1 MAQTLVDPSQLFL
14 TGNVLETVYQWS
26 NILKSFQQRL
36 SPHFARCEARQA
48 AFNYIQALLSPVE
61 RKNSWQVAER
71 VGDANPYRVQHLLGR
86 ARWDETQLCQEV
98 RQYGVE
104 GLGELEDI
112 FAVDETGFLKQG
124 DQSVG
129 VQVQYYGTT
138 GHLENCQVGV
148 FLAYVTGKGHSLIDR
163 RLYLPKSW
171 ADSPK
176 KRSKVG
182 VPETI
187 KLATKAQLAQQMLQS
202 AWDAGIRSAWVVA
215 DEVYGNDGGF
225 WWWLEKT
232 GQQPYVLTVNKK
244 QSVVIGWQSYRAEAL
259 CQSLLPE
266 QWQRLSC
273 GQGSKGE
280 RDYEWA
286 RVAVNCG
293 DSGKFQRWLVFR
305 RSLEQGGQPQPISY
319 YQVFA
324 PKETTLATIAKV
336 TGKRWCIEECFKL
349 AKSQLGLADY
359 EVRSWVGWHRHMTLV
374 LAAQTFLTVLRTQVE
389 PMTEGSDSAS
399 PPLAPTGSLA
409 VFKVLRRPSSS

>member
-1 MAQTLVDPSQLFL
+1 MAQTLVDPCQLFL

-61 RKNSWQVAER
+61 RKNGWQVAEQ

-86 ARWDETQLCQEV
+86 AQWDETQLCQEV

-104 GLGELEDI
+104 GLGGLEDI
-112 FAVDETGFLKQG
+112 FAIDETGFLKQG

-148 FLAYVTGKGHSLIDR
+148 FLAYVTRKGHSLIDR

-171 ADSPK
+171 ADSPE

-182 VPETI
+182 VPERI
-187 KLATKAQLAQQMLQS
+187 KFATKAQLAQQMLQS

-244 QSVVIGWQSYRAEAL
+244 QSVVIGWQPYRAEAL

-305 RSLEQGGQPQPISY
+305 RSLEQGDQPQHISY

-374 LAAQTFLTVLRTQVE
+374 LAAQTFLTVLRDQVE
-389 PMTEGSDSAS
+389 PMTQGSDSTS
-399 PPLAPTGSLA
+399 PPLAVAGSLA
-409 VFKVLRRPSSS
+409 VFKVGRKPSLS